1 LFSQPATRL
10 FLQPTKHD
18 INHSSPGRQSDNHC
32 QEKDKR
38 TTGNRLHESFLGALI
53 TIVIVSGTFLSIAK
67 CDPIVPEKI
76 MTQENI
82 IATATTNLRYSKPHF
97 TTLQMHY
104 LLSSSRSI
112 FLFDLFDGHAFGN
125 FERAFQQSEVAQKS
139 KAEKL
144 KEYDDMFDKDA
155 RERDQY
161 YGKIALEK
169 IRREQQQPLQ
179 EAERESMTTAI
190 TSTKGDNTLKDLEDS
205 LVSIQEDI
213 AQLQKD
219 LANSRSSGKVGVD
232 AENDKNNGEQA
243 FMVMRLR
250 KAEEER
256 KLLQKSINLEQ
267 SLQVIRQQRQYDD
280 EMIQRRSEQ
289 KEQEKQLAI
298 EKIRAL
304 KEEENEKFQ
313 SMLNQKRAE
322 VKGLKFDRDQSS
334 FEQKLDAID
343 FFATRKGILK
353 PTDDTNA
360 ELRVEQ

>member
-1 LFSQPATRL
+1 
-10 FLQPTKHD
+10 
-18 INHSSPGRQSDNHC
+18 
-32 QEKDKR
+32 
-38 TTGNRLHESFLGALI
+38 
-53 TIVIVSGTFLSIAK
+53 
-67 CDPIVPEKI
+67 

-360 ELRVEQ
+360 ELRVE